1 MKALRDFFSNWMLVI
16 IFLAWIF
23 MNYWMFFGQGGF
35 SDIMKISDGKL
46 IPDLCLYQTND
57 NLMETLS
64 AWGAEGRLNYKRYQF
79 RDFIYPMV
87 YAALLFG
94 MMIRLIRPKSINV
107 WLFLPILAM
116 IFDFM
121 ENVLLRL
128 LVYDFPHLDSIRVF
142 FASLTTSLKW
152 IFIVA
157 SLSIIVLS
165 YIKRRKKYIL
175 KEEKKALADAEAE
188 SMML

>member
-121 ENVLLRL
+121 DNQIRL
-128 LVYDFPHLDSIRVF
+128 WTNKRMGTNHTSPVRNHQRLPIGPIRGRGQI
-142 FASLTTSLKW
+142 T
-152 IFIVA
+152 
-157 SLSIIVLS
+157 
-165 YIKRRKKYIL
+165 
-175 KEEKKALADAEAE
+175 
-188 SMML
+188 